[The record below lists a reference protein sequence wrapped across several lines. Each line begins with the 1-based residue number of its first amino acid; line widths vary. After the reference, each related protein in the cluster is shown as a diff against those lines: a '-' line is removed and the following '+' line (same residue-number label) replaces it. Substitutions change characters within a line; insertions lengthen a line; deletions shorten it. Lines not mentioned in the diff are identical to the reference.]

1 MNQICQLN
9 KARRNFDVNER
20 SAAFHSDRISEDI
33 FSAGTLSIKKWKI
46 QWASQNQQMHEF
58 IRPIWKAVQNCPRFQ
73 VFNLCKT
80 GDTK

>member
-33 FSAGTLSIKKWKI
+33 FFCW
-46 QWASQNQQMHEF
+46 NF
-58 IRPIWKAVQNCPRFQ
+58 INKEMENSMGLPKSTNARVYQAYMEAVQNCPRFQ